1 MSGDHR
7 AENIYGRHSRL
18 LHRSKAISAD
28 AFAEQNNSGPGSGPE
43 FFYALNE
50 ALIASR
56 QGSAE
61 VPSYGRKLIASPRR
75 YKCRLRSERLSRL
88 EQTSSGKMMRVIA
101 DGAPLQTSAGNSI
114 RELISSSSRSMASIV
129 ASSRS
134 SAASCSLRDGSV
146 KAAKPTVP
154 PVPFRR

>member
-1 MSGDHR
+1 MPRWLLNVRGSQSRKHR
-7 AENIYGRHSRL
+7 WPTRTALAPLQSDNCRL
-18 LHRSKAISAD
+18 D
-28 AFAEQNNSGPGSGPE
+28 FAKQKNSGPKSGPE
-43 FFYALNE
+43 FFYARNE
-50 ALIASR
+50 ALVASR

-61 VPSYGRKLIASPRR
+61 VPSYGRKLIASPCH

-134 SAASCSLRDGSV
+134 SAAS
-146 KAAKPTVP
+146 
-154 PVPFRR
+154 